1 MNNNPLLLSEIPSVM
16 QLAFLQTAM
25 LQSKPHLGWLGRVP
39 DEVAVHCRTASI
51 ARNPIACG
59 THAVI
64 GFEIDLLVLDG
75 APQALHEDVVT
86 PCPFAIHRDA
96 NTVAFELC
104 GEGFAGELAAL
115 IGVEDGR
122 RSPAGNS
129 LLHGIH
135 AKLHVHRIGQ
145 SPSQDLAAVPVHHSA
160 KVQPPFVHSH
170 IGDVHGP
177 NLVGIRH
184 GLIPQQVRVD
194 LVLRMTS
201 TGTRLAVQRRDA
213 HALHQRAHM
222 PAAYAMPL
230 ALQQPTQHA

>member
-1 MNNNPLLLSEIPSVM
+1 MKM
-16 QLAFLQTAM
+16 RQLPRLMA
-25 LQSKPHLGWLGRVP
+25 SLGFTSL
-39 DEVAVHCRTASI
+39 AV
-51 ARNPIACG
+51 
-59 THAVI
+59 
-64 GFEIDLLVLDG
+64 G
-75 APQALHEDVVT
+75 AWAQQAAPALAAQAPVV
-86 PCPFAIHRDA
+86 
-96 NTVAFELC
+96 TVAFELC

-145 SPSQDLAAVPVHHSA
+145 SPSQDLTAVPVHHSA